1 MGVRKGL
8 TTTAALMGTRLI
20 GAGAG
25 FLAQLVLARALPP
38 SQVGAFFVA
47 TSFAAVLGLL
57 ATQGY
62 PALVQRFSTRYAGSP
77 VFWPAFFR
85 HVQTRG
91 LAAAA
96 LVTALLACYSA
107 FYPGLGAETRQI
119 AMATAALMPA
129 SFMFSLY
136 PSFANA
142 QSRFALALIPEL
154 MLRPLG
160 LLCIA
165 ALIYVFGFRWSAADV
180 VVGFA
185 IISTV
190 LGVIQYVLLAPS
202 LPRQKVDA
210 RPKLRGMW
218 LGEAAPALSATLF
231 ILLFGDIVVL
241 AAAPWLAPADTAA
254 FTIAVKLAM
263 LAAFFVQ
270 VAHQVAMPEISA
282 AMKTG
287 DAARLRIAV
296 HQATLLPAIAMFA
309 GVFATIM
316 FGEHFLQLYGAD
328 YARASQGLVLLLVA
342 MLVRALMGPASMMLV
357 LAGAQKSNA
366 AACTASI
373 GVLLVSNAALVPLW
387 GLEGGC
393 VAVLLC
399 ICFWTVTTAVLL
411 KRNCNIRGDLLFA
424 FTQKNSRPAQIAH
437 AS

>member
-1 MGVRKGL
+1 MAIRKGL
-8 TTTAALMGTRLI
+8 TTTAALMATRLL

-25 FLAQLVLARALPP
+25 FLAQLMLARALPP
-38 SQVGAFFVA
+38 SQVGVFFVA

-62 PALVQRFSTRYAGSP
+62 PALVQRFSTRYGGSP
-77 VFWPAFFR
+77 LFWPVFFR
-85 HVQTRG
+85 HVQMRG
-91 LAAAA
+91 LVAAA
-96 LVTALLACYSA
+96 LVTLLLVSYAA
-107 FYPGLGAETRQI
+107 FFPGLAAETRQI

-136 PSFANA
+136 PPFANA

-165 ALIYVFGFRWSAADV
+165 ALVFVFGLHWSAADV

-185 IISTV
+185 IISTA
-190 LGVIQYVLLAPS
+190 LAAAQYLLLAPS
-202 LPRQKVDA
+202 LPKQ
-210 RPKLRGMW
+210 RPAGRPRLKRMW
-218 LGEAAPALSATLF
+218 AGEAAPALAATLF

-270 VAHQVAMPEISA
+270 VAHQVSLPEISA
-282 AMKTG
+282 AMKAG
-287 DAARLRIAV
+287 DAARLRVAV
-296 HQATLLPAIAMFA
+296 HQATLLPAIVMFA
-309 GVFATIM
+309 GLVGATVL
-316 FGEHFLQLYGAD
+316 GAQFLNLYGAD
-328 YARASQGLVLLLVA
+328 YARAAPGLVLLLAA
-342 MLVRALMGPASMMLV
+342 MLVRAVMGPASAMLV

-373 GVLLVSNAALVPLW
+373 AVLLVSNAVLVPLF

-393 VAVLLC
+393 AAVMVC
-399 ICFWTVTTAVLL
+399 ISFWTATTAVLL
-411 KRNCNIRGDLLFA
+411 KRNCGVRADLLFA
-424 FTQKNSRPAQIAH
+424 FAGNTQAAAKPLPAN
-437 AS
+437 